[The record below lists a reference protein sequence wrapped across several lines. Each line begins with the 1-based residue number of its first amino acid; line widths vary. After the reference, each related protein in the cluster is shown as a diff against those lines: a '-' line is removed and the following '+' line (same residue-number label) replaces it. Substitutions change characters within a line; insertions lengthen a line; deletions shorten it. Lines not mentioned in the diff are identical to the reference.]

1 MNFKYLLPKLTAEQG
16 EFWIYLSNKRKF
28 QVILLFL
35 LIISSGIVET
45 FTLASVIPF
54 LSLLTDSKSLIELP
68 IINALLSITNFN
80 QANQVLISAMS
91 LFICLIVFSFVLRVS
106 NQWFAGRVAARI
118 GVDLNSKLF
127 KKTLNKPY
135 KYHLENN
142 SSYTISKI
150 SDYVPKAVASIRL
163 ILDIYASIFLSIG
176 LLIGLF
182 SININIALL
191 SIFIISTSFFCI
203 AYLSKSILIKN
214 SKIISQNINLQ
225 VKQIQENINSIKD
238 IIMNNRQNYEVKKF
252 RKLDIKMKFLQATNG
267 FIAIFPKYFIETIGL
282 LLLSGLTIFLS
293 NNNTNEK
300 DILPLLGIF
309 ALAAQRL
316 LPYAQQIFSSWAA
329 ISSYKSEVS
338 TILKMLS
345 EKDEHK
351 KIPKNISTLKIKKNI
366 SFQNVSFSYSNDT
379 KKVLEGIDLTINKG
393 EIIGIFGKTG
403 SGKSTFVNLLIGLL
417 SPSYGKIL
425 VDKINING
433 DCNINFL
440 YGWRKNISYVPQNI
454 YLNDASVE
462 ANICSSDLNNNI
474 DQKKLIKVSKI
485 ASIYDFINSTPRKF
499 NTFVGEGGVRLSG
512 GQKQRIGIARALY
525 KESELLVL
533 DEATSALDINT
544 EKEIMESIKKNYTNK
559 TIIIISHKTSTS
571 KYCDKKLYVENKSI
585 KFYD

>member
-1 MNFKYLLPKLTAEQG
+1 MNNKQLFPKLTADQSL
-16 EFWIYLSNKRKF
+16 FWKYLTKKRKF

-54 LSLLTDSKSLIELP
+54 LSLLTDSKSLVDLP
-68 IINALLSITNFN
+68 IIKALLLITNFN
-80 QANQVLISAMS
+80 QANQPLISAIS
-91 LFICLIVFSFVLRVS
+91 LFAFLIISSFILRVA
-106 NQWFAGRVAARI
+106 NQWFSGRVAARI
-118 GVDLNSKLF
+118 GVDLNSRLF
-127 KKTLNKPY
+127 KQTLHKPY

-176 LLIGLF
+176 LLIGLI
-182 SININIALL
+182 SINMNIAII
-191 SIFIISTSFFCI
+191 SIFTIFISFLSI

-238 IIMNNRQNYEVKKF
+238 IIMNNRQNYEVNLF
-252 RKLDIKMKFLQATNG
+252 RNLDIKMKFLQANNA

-282 LLLSGLTIFLS
+282 LLLSVLTIFLS
-293 NNNTNEK
+293 KNNTNGK

-316 LPYAQQIFSSWAA
+316 LPYAQQIFSAWAA

-338 TILKMLS
+338 IILKMLQ
-345 EKDEHK
+345 ENDEVK
-351 KIPKNISTLKIKKNI
+351 KIPTNISALKINKKIN
-366 SFQNVSFSYSNDT
+366 FQNVSFGYSDNQ
-379 KKVLEGIDLTINKG
+379 KKVLENIDITINKG

-417 SPSYGKIL
+417 MPSSGVVL
-425 VDKINING
+425 VDDRNIHNVNNSN
-433 DCNINFL
+433 CVF
-440 YGWRKNISYVPQNI
+440 GWRKNISYVPQNI
-454 YLNDASVE
+454 YLNDASIK
-462 ANICSSDLNNNI
+462 ANICSSVLNNNI
-474 DQKKLIKVSKI
+474 NKKRLVEVSKI
-485 ASIYDFINSTPRKF
+485 ARIYDFINSTPSKF
-499 NTFVGEGGVRLSG
+499 ETFVGEGGVRLSG

-533 DEATSALDINT
+533 DEATSALDIKT
-544 EKEIMESIKKNYTNK
+544 EKEIMDSIKEHYINK
-559 TIIIISHKTSTS
+559 TIIIISHKISTS
-571 KYCDKKLYVENKSI
+571 KYCNKILNVENKKI
-585 KFYD
+585 TFK